1 MRYNSFYF
9 RIIAILIAASI
20 LFGSCKSMTIID
32 TEPSGAHLYLN
43 ERYVGETP
51 YRHMDDDIIFTKNFV
66 RLELDGFKPLI
77 TSFSKDEDVE
87 MGAALAGILL
97 FPLLW
102 IFKYDESHIYTLTP
116 ANEENLSPIP
126 ADVSY
131 PVTEP
136 SSQSV
141 YDKADQLRELKKL
154 LDEGIIT
161 KDEFEI
167 EKKKILNKSE

>member
-1 MRYNSFYF
+1 
-9 RIIAILIAASI
+9 
-20 LFGSCKSMTIID
+20 MTIID

-51 YRHMDDDIIFTKNFV
+51 YRHVDDDIIFTENFV
-66 RLELDGFKPLI
+66 RLELDGYEPLV
-77 TSFSKDEDVE
+77 TSFSRDEDIE
-87 MGAALAGILL
+87 TGAALAGFLL
-97 FPLLW
+97 FLPWLW
-102 IFKYDESHIYTLTP
+102 VFKYDESHIYTLEP
-116 ANEENLSPIP
+116 VNPENLMPIP
-126 ADVSY
+126 VDDPNQIV
-131 PVTEP
+131 EP
-136 SSQSV
+136 QSQSV